1 MILEGQLWGGVSVPE
16 VASSQGSNPELGFVV
31 FLFGTCYLPQ
41 GKSWPTGN
49 KVSCL
54 FLRQELL

>member
-1 MILEGQLWGGVSVPE
+1 MTLEGQLWGGVSVPD
-16 VASSQGSNPELGFVV
+16 VAVSHGSNPELGFVV
-31 FLFGTCYLPQ
+31 FLLGTCYLLQ
-41 GKSWPTGN
+41 GKNWPTGN